1 MKRKQQMHSLNAID
15 HNFVLNF
22 AEETLT
28 NWTISRKNEK
38 NRAYTSGKPCIN
50 SKISFQAYEEE
61 CKEEAN
67 NMSKV
72 IDFFKTASPE
82 QKAEVEKRM
91 KESKIWDKLHLDDF
105 NALFASNDTKE
116 KK

>member
-1 MKRKQQMHSLNAID
+1 MHSLNAID

-61 CKEEAN
+61 CKEEA
-67 NMSKV
+67 
-72 IDFFKTASPE
+72 
-82 QKAEVEKRM
+82 KRLGYQLVRM
-91 KESKIWDKLHLDDF
+91 
-105 NALFASNDTKE
+105 TKRPFTVVLLING
-116 KK
+116 KKNSAHATYRNIIITENT